1 MVAGGLAVLL
11 VPLQVSRMWRHG
23 DRPKHVYLGW
33 ALVPIIV
40 AATWTTPPIAFNMTQ
55 PFWSKLGFALGAVV
69 WLGALVMGIHAIK
82 TKQLDRHR
90 RSIVMMASLSFGAV
104 SFRIQY
110 TLFRLFIDKEII
122 FPYIGWTCWVP
133 NVIGVACW

>member
-1 MVAGGLAVLL
+1 MLL

-104 SFRIQY
+104 SFRI
-110 TLFRLFIDKEII
+110 
-122 FPYIGWTCWVP
+122 
-133 NVIGVACW
+133 